1 MEFYAFQLNLSDLLL
16 CISCLFAYLF
26 QLHYTYWPTQ
36 SLCHCLLWN
45 VIKNYPESD
54 LQFLRFGIYVVRVS
68 RERQFGKSKYL
79 EAASYE
85 EKKK

>member
-1 MEFYAFQLNLSDLLL
+1 
-16 CISCLFAYLF
+16 
-26 QLHYTYWPTQ
+26 
-36 SLCHCLLWN
+36 
-45 VIKNYPESD
+45 